1 MFRKLVLAATLAL
14 GMGGGVLATQS
25 AEAAV
30 AHPAAPATVIQA
42 IEQSA
47 PAASGVQQAYY
58 HGYYHRGYYH
68 RPYYHR
74 PYYHRPYYHR
84 PYYHRHRV
92 CAVRRVRV
100 RTAYGWRWVS
110 RRTCWWR

>member
-30 AHPAAPATVIQA
+30 VYPAASATVIQA

-58 HGYYHRGYYH
+58 HRGYYHRG
-68 RPYYHR
+68 
-74 PYYHRPYYHR
+74 YYHR

>member
-1 MFRKLVLAATLAL
+1 MFRKLVLAAVLAF
-14 GMGGGVLATQS
+14 GMGGGVLATQG

-30 AHPAAPATVIQA
+30 VHPAAPATLIQA
-42 IEQSA
+42 IEQGA

-58 HGYYHRGYYH
+58 HGYYHRPYYH
-68 RPYYHR
+68 PPYYHR
-74 PYYHRPYYHR
+74 R
-84 PYYHRHRV
+84 RV

-100 RTAYGWRWVS
+100 HTAYGWRWVS